1 MSVKVKILSENKK
14 KKIDESVL
22 DMLADPAMLA
32 VGAGGLMMLYQA
44 LFGKK
49 PDPQADLER
58 VKREIEEKIAKADAG
73 RAEYRARRDA
83 NQAANQARLKAK
95 LDDLKKQRAME
106 LPPPE
111 EMSNATKL
119 PPPEEMSNVSMGS
132 GSDIEDRIVKRYAR
146 TKKLADD
153 PRTPKGEAVNAQ
165 KKVSQMRRKYPGIDN
180 HPDVRLYE
188 TFRRFL

>member
-32 VGAGGLMMLYQA
+32 VGTGGLMMLYQA

-58 VKREIEEKIAKADAG
+58 VRKDIEEKIAKADAG
-73 RAEYRARRDA
+73 RAEYRARKDA

-95 LDDLKKQRAME
+95 LDDLKKQRDME
-106 LPPPE
+106 
-111 EMSNATKL
+111 L
-119 PPPEEMSNVSMGS
+119 PPPEEMSNVSMDS
-132 GSDIEDRIVKRYAR
+132 GSDIEDRIVRRYAS

-153 PRTPKGEAVNAQ
+153 PRTPRGEAENAQ
-165 KKVSQMRRKYPGIDN
+165 KKVNQMRRKYPGIDD

>member
-32 VGAGGLMMLYQA
+32 VGTGGLMMLYQA

-58 VKREIEEKIAKADAG
+58 VRKDIEEKIAKADAG
-73 RAEYRARRDA
+73 RAEYRAKKS
-83 NQAANQARLKAK
+83 ANQARLKAK

-132 GSDIEDRIVKRYAR
+132 GSDIEDRIVRRYAS

-153 PRTPKGEAVNAQ
+153 PRTPKGEAENAQ
-165 KKVSQMRRKYPGIDN
+165 KKVNQMRRKYPGIDN

>member
-58 VKREIEEKIAKADAG
+58 VRKDIEEKIAKADAG
-73 RAEYRARRDA
+73 RAEYRAKKDA

-111 EMSNATKL
+111 EMSN
-119 PPPEEMSNVSMGS
+119 VSMDS
-132 GSDIEDRIVKRYAR
+132 GSDIEDRIVRRYAS

-153 PRTPKGEAVNAQ
+153 PRTPRGEAENAQ
-165 KKVSQMRRKYPGIDN
+165 KKVNQMRRKYPGIDD

>member
-73 RAEYRARRDA
+73 RAEYRARKD
-83 NQAANQARLKAK
+83 ANQARLKAK
-95 LDDLKKQRAME
+95 LDDLKKQRAM
-106 LPPPE
+106 
-111 EMSNATKL
+111 KL
-119 PPPEEMSNVSMGS
+119 PPPEEISNIST
-132 GSDIEDRIVKRYAR
+132 GSDIPDSIAMRFARVKR
-146 TKKLADD
+146 LADD
-153 PRTPKGEAVNAQ
+153 PRTFKGEAKNAQ
-165 KKVSQMRRKYPGIDN
+165 KKVDQMRKEYPGIDN
-180 HPDVRLYE
+180 HPEVRLYE

>member
-14 KKIDESVL
+14 KKIDEAVL
-22 DMLADPAMLA
+22 DMLSDPAMLA

-58 VKREIEEKIAKADAG
+58 VKEEIEAKIAKAEAG
-73 RAEYRARRDA
+73 RAEYSARKNA
-83 NQAANQARLKAK
+83 NQAANQARLRAK

-111 EMSNATKL
+111 EMSN
-119 PPPEEMSNVSMGS
+119 VSMDS
-132 GSDIEDRIVKRYAR
+132 GSDIEDRIVRRYAS

-153 PRTPKGEAVNAQ
+153 PRTPKGEAENAQ
-165 KKVSQMRRKYPGIDN
+165 KKVNQMRRKYPGIDD

>member
-32 VGAGGLMMLYQA
+32 VGTGGLMMLYQA

-58 VKREIEEKIAKADAG
+58 VRKDIEEKIAKADAG
-73 RAEYRARRDA
+73 RAEYRARKDA
-83 NQAANQARLKAK
+83 NQAASQARLKAK

-111 EMSNATKL
+111 EMSN
-119 PPPEEMSNVSMGS
+119 VSMDS
-132 GSDIEDRIVKRYAR
+132 GSDIEDRIVRRYAS

-153 PRTPKGEAVNAQ
+153 PRTPRGEAENAQ
-165 KKVSQMRRKYPGIDN
+165 KKVNQMRRKYPGIDD

>member
-32 VGAGGLMMLYQA
+32 VGTGGLMMLYQA

-58 VKREIEEKIAKADAG
+58 VRKDIEEKIAKADAG
-73 RAEYRARRDA
+73 RAEYRARKDA

-111 EMSNATKL
+111 EMSN
-119 PPPEEMSNVSMGS
+119 VSMDS
-132 GSDIEDRIVKRYAR
+132 GSDIEDRIVRRYAS

-153 PRTPKGEAVNAQ
+153 PRTPRGEAENAQ
-165 KKVSQMRRKYPGIDN
+165 KKVNQMRRKYPGIDD